1 MPLNLQNVNI
11 YPVNTLEEIIKA
23 IEGGAVVVTVNKR
36 LARYLS
42 ASFEAAM
49 VGRGCLSWP
58 TPVVLPLGSWAR
70 SLLQESW
77 QTGRPALITEAR
89 AVALWKKIIEEDP
102 QLEASD
108 LLIAGGAWQAASS
121 AYALMKEYCLKGLGE
136 EIYLGKEALAFKR
149 WSRSYDKALKQL
161 GFMDFSELIGIAG
174 EAVVDGGVVLPDKV
188 VFAGFDETTPQR
200 AVFLQVLERAGV
212 VLANWPSD
220 PCATGNEG
228 VLPSG
233 IGGRTK
239 LRSFKGPVQ
248 EVRGAALWIR
258 KVLASSHELLA
269 SSDLQLIGNQRIR
282 IGVIVPELGGYRDF
296 ILREFGAELSPV
308 SVLPWEESTD
318 VFNLSLGAAL
328 SSEPLISAL
337 LDILTM
343 GLWPEDISRMSSV
356 LLSPYLCETWQE
368 GLELAA
374 IDVELKRKKYLK
386 VGLRDIRGMASGRG
400 ESLKAFTGRI
410 ELWIEELDKAKAPAL
425 PSVWAGRFSS
435 LVARIGFFGGWS
447 GHANSQAKSGLT
459 SREYQ
464 SLESWKGLLAEFA
477 GLGDILGAI
486 SRRAAASRLRA
497 MAAEKIFQVETVTG
511 ASVGGVSVEVLGML
525 EASGQDFDHIW
536 LMGAYDDVLPGPA
549 SPNPFIPIE
558 LQRRFGMPRATPEKM
573 LGFAGASLKRIF
585 QSAGSFVVSY
595 PLEIEGKE
603 VALSPLLSGVVKEEE
618 NHKNKDGTALGAE
631 PSGSGS
637 TLKAAVHKACALED
651 MAEDGDIGLSN
662 LGAAAL
668 RGGTSVIKDQSE
680 CPFRAFAKHRLGARG
695 VALPEDGLDAAER
708 GNLVHEALEFFWKEV
723 KDSQRLRAL
732 KDSGELEAVVEQA
745 VALALRSYYARRLP
759 RRLLDMEGERVV
771 ALVRQWL
778 EVELKRSPFTV
789 VQTEFDEKVTIGGLS
804 IVARPDRL
812 DELENGA
819 RVVIDY
825 KTGNCTKNA
834 WLPDKMAEPQMLLY
848 GIGTDFDAIAFASLK
863 LAGTKFVGISKDDG
877 ILPGVK
883 SIGNDKQW
891 RAKIEGVEDWDD
903 LREMWR
909 QALTQLAEDFVAGIC
924 KVSPTRD
931 ARGKP
936 TACLYCELPILC
948 RIFELDGE
956 SPDESEVVE
965 YG

>member
-1 MPLNLQNVNI
+1 MPLDLQNVNI
-11 YPVNTLEEIIKA
+11 YFVTKLEEIIKA

-42 ASFEAAM
+42 ASFETAM
-49 VGRGCLSWP
+49 VARGCVSWT
-58 TPVVLPLGSWAR
+58 TPVVMPLGSWAR

-77 QTGRPALITEAR
+77 QAGRPALITEAR
-89 AVALWKKIIEEDP
+89 AVALWKKIIEEDH

-108 LLIAGGAWQAASS
+108 LLVAGGAWQAASS
-121 AYALMKEYCLKGLGE
+121 AYALMKEYCLQGLGE

-149 WSRSYDKALKQL
+149 WSRSYEKALKQL
-161 GFMDFSELIGIAG
+161 GFIDFSELIRIAG
-174 EAVVDGGVVLPDKV
+174 EAVTGGDLVLPDKV
-188 VFAGFDETTPQR
+188 VFAGFDEITPQR
-200 AVFLQVLERAGV
+200 AAFMQILERAGL
-212 VLANWPSD
+212 VLASWPSE
-220 PCATGNEG
+220 PSVTGDEG
-228 VLPSG
+228 LLSVGPAG
-233 IGGRTK
+233 IGGQTE

-248 EVRGAALWIR
+248 EVKGAALWIR
-258 KVLASSHELLA
+258 EVLASSEK
-269 SSDLQLIGNQRIR
+269 QLIGGGGMR
-282 IGVIVPELGGYRDF
+282 IGVIVPELGEYRDI

-308 SVLPWEESTD
+308 SVLPWKESTD

-328 SSEPLISAL
+328 STEPIISAL
-337 LDILTM
+337 LDILTIV
-343 GLWPEDISRMSSV
+343 LWPEDITKMSGM
-356 LLSPYLCETWQE
+356 LLSPYICETWQE

-374 IDVELKRKKYLK
+374 IDADLKRKKYLT

-400 ESLKAFTGRI
+400 ESLRAFTSRI
-410 ELWIEELDKAKAPAL
+410 DLWIEDLDKAKTSAL
-425 PSVWAGRFSS
+425 PSAWAERFSS
-435 LVARIGFFGGWS
+435 LLAKIGFFGGWS
-447 GHANSQAKSGLT
+447 ARANSPAKTGLT

-464 SLESWKGLLAEFA
+464 CLESWKGLLAEFA

-486 SRRAAASRLRA
+486 SRRAATSWLRA
-497 MAAEKIFQVETVTG
+497 MAAEKIFQVESVV
-511 ASVGGVSVEVLGML
+511 ADSVGDVSVEVLGML
-525 EASGQDFDHIW
+525 EASGQDFDYIW
-536 LMGAYDDVLPGPA
+536 LMGAYDGVLPGPA

-573 LGFAGASLKRIF
+573 LGFATGSLKRIF

-595 PLEIEGKE
+595 PMDIRGKE
-603 VALSPLLSGVVKEEE
+603 VGLSPLLNWVEKEAQKHED
-618 NHKNKDGTALGAE
+618 KDSVGQVAALL
-631 PSGSGS
+631 GSGS

-651 MAEDGDIGLSN
+651 MAKDGDIGLSN

-668 RGGTSVIKDQSE
+668 RGGTSIIKDQSE
-680 CPFRAFAKHRLGARG
+680 CPFRAFAKHRLGASG
-695 VALPEDGLDAAER
+695 VVQPEDGLDGAER
-708 GNLVHEALEFFWKEV
+708 GNLVHQALEFFWKEV
-723 KDSQRLRAL
+723 KDSERLRAL
-732 KDSGELEAVVEQA
+732 KGSGELEAMVEQA
-745 VALALRSYYARRLP
+745 VTQALRGYYARRLP
-759 RRLLDMEGERVV
+759 RRFLDMEGERVV

-834 WLPDKMAEPQMLLY
+834 WLPDKMVEPQMLLY
-848 GIGTDFDAIAFASLK
+848 GIGTEFDAIAFASLK
-863 LAGTKFVGISKDDG
+863 LPGTKFIGLSKDDG
-877 ILPGVK
+877 ILPNVK
-883 SIGNDKQW
+883 SLDKETRW
-891 RAKIEGVEDWDD
+891 REQIEGVEDWDD

-909 QALTQLAEDFVAGIC
+909 QTLSRLAEDFVAGIC
-924 KVSPTRD
+924 NVSPTRD

-948 RIFELDGE
+948 RIFELDSE
-956 SPDESEVVE
+956 SPDESEVAE